1 MMTKSY
7 ILEGG
12 GKSKNNS
19 EKILRISNLFL
30 EKVDFEMEFFMYF
43 FTL

>member
-1 MMTKSY
+1 MMTKKLY
-7 ILEGG
+7 FGGG
-12 GKSKNNS
+12 GKLKNNS

-43 FTL
+43 FTY